1 LLWNE
6 RREVTEFTN
15 SNAIV
20 QLRGQRF
27 TPPVDCGLL
36 AGTFR
41 AELLASGAVQERVI
55 RVEELETAEAVW
67 AVNSVRGWQAAV
79 FPGP

>member
-1 LLWNE
+1 M
-6 RREVTEFTN
+6 
-15 SNAIV
+15 SIV
-20 QLRGQRF
+20 QLRGQLF
-27 TPPVDCGLL
+27 TPPIDCGLL

-41 AELLASGAVQERVI
+41 AELLASRAVQERVI